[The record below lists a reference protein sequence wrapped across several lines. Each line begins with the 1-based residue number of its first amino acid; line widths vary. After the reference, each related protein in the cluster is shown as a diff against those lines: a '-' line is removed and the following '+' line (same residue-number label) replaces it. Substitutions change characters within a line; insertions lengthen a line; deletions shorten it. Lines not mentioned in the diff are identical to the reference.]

1 MVIMQPKPLYPILVA
16 VVLLSMTA
24 AFAQNLERYKDPKT
38 PVEERV
44 SDLLSKMTIE
54 EKIDMLGGVES
65 FYIRPSERLGIPKI
79 KMADGPLGVRNY
91 GKATAFPAGIAFAAS
106 WNKELAQRYGEAVG
120 KEARS
125 KGVHIMLSP
134 GVNIYRAPM
143 CGRNFEYYGEDPYL
157 ASRMV
162 VAYINGVQS
171 QGVVATVKHYAVNN
185 QEYDRHTVSSDLDER
200 TLREIYLPTFRAAVE
215 EAHVGAVM
223 NAYNLVNGVHCS
235 QNEHLLKEILKGD
248 WKFDGML
255 MSDWGSTY
263 DGVAAANAGLD
274 LEMPSGAYMNRDTLL
289 PAIKSGK
296 LSVATIDD
304 KVRRMLRVMFRFGFF
319 DREQLDSSQP
329 LYNPESRLV
338 ALQAAREGIVLL
350 KNRDNIL
357 PLDRTK
363 IHSIAVVGPTA
374 HPTVTGAGGSSQ
386 VRPFRSVSFLDGI
399 TSVSGEHINVL
410 YSPGVTNDVGLLFES
425 SEFLSPL
432 PGKESVRGLKGEYF
446 ANRDLSGS
454 PAMTRVDQ
462 HIRFD
467 WGESAPASGFP
478 PDDFSIR
485 WTGKIRVDSDGEYQ
499 FFVQGDDGFR
509 LFLNGEKIID
519 EWRVQAATL
528 KEARLSLKGG
538 TLADIKLEYYEHTGN
553 AQVSLGW
560 SKAISPKDAEAV
572 RLAARS
578 DVAVVC
584 VGFDATTEGEG
595 FDRTFALSK
604 KQQELI
610 KEVAKVNGKTIV
622 VLTAGGNVA
631 MSDWLDDVSGLLH
644 AWYPGQE
651 GGTALAEILFG
662 DVSPSGKLPATF
674 EKRWEDNAVFNSYSA
689 VDKKIAFKEGVFV
702 GYRHFDA
709 KNIEPRFPFGYGLSY
724 TTFDYK
730 NLMVTPTSIAQE
742 PKVSVEFEVTNSGGR
757 EGAEVAQIYVGELDP
772 GVARPVKELK
782 GFEKIWLKPGETK
795 KVSVV
800 LGKDAFAY
808 YDVGK
813 KQWSVKPGKFEI
825 SVASSSRLVRCS
837 KQITLS
843 E

>member
-1 MVIMQPKPLYPILVA
+1 
-16 VVLLSMTA
+16 
-24 AFAQNLERYKDPKT
+24 
-38 PVEERV
+38 
-44 SDLLSKMTIE
+44 
-54 EKIDMLGGVES
+54 
-65 FYIRPSERLGIPKI
+65 
-79 KMADGPLGVRNY
+79 
-91 GKATAFPAGIAFAAS
+91 
-106 WNKELAQRYGEAVG
+106 
-120 KEARS
+120 
-125 KGVHIMLSP
+125 
-134 GVNIYRAPM
+134 
-143 CGRNFEYYGEDPYL
+143 
-157 ASRMV
+157 
-162 VAYINGVQS
+162 
-171 QGVVATVKHYAVNN
+171 
-185 QEYDRHTVSSDLDER
+185 
-200 TLREIYLPTFRAAVE
+200 
-215 EAHVGAVM
+215 
-223 NAYNLVNGVHCS
+223 
-235 QNEHLLKEILKGD
+235 
-248 WKFDGML
+248 
-255 MSDWGSTY
+255 
-263 DGVAAANAGLD
+263 
-274 LEMPSGAYMNRDTLL
+274 
-289 PAIKSGK
+289 
-296 LSVATIDD
+296 
-304 KVRRMLRVMFRFGFF
+304 
-319 DREQLDSSQP
+319 
-329 LYNPESRLV
+329 
-338 ALQAAREGIVLL
+338 
-350 KNRDNIL
+350 
-357 PLDRTK
+357 
-363 IHSIAVVGPTA
+363 
-374 HPTVTGAGGSSQ
+374 
-386 VRPFRSVSFLDGI
+386 
-399 TSVSGEHINVL
+399 
-410 YSPGVTNDVGLLFES
+410 
-425 SEFLSPL
+425 
-432 PGKESVRGLKGEYF
+432 
-446 ANRDLSGS
+446 
-454 PAMTRVDQ
+454 
-462 HIRFD
+462 
-467 WGESAPASGFP
+467 
-478 PDDFSIR
+478 
-485 WTGKIRVDSDGEYQ
+485 
-499 FFVQGDDGFR
+499 
-509 LFLNGEKIID
+509 
-519 EWRVQAATL
+519 
-528 KEARLSLKGG
+528 
-538 TLADIKLEYYEHTGN
+538 
-553 AQVSLGW
+553 
-560 SKAISPKDAEAV
+560 
-572 RLAARS
+572 
-578 DVAVVC
+578 

-702 GYRHFDA
+702 GYRHFDS